1 MYVTNQLQEVFHPI
15 YNCYTGHGPYPAIH
29 FRPIRMVN
37 TEEGGDLR
45 KGELLHLQT

>member
-15 YNCYTGHGPYPAIH
+15 TTVIQAMGHTRPYTSGP
-29 FRPIRMVN
+29 RMVN
-37 TEEGGDLR
+37 TEEGGDVR